1 MIEWASLGRFLESYS
16 MKSPNHSF
24 MTMLV
29 VMTSISHNTNVLL
42 AWVLNFLFYVFF
54 FTLLIFSIL
63 LFIKNHTQNHSS
75 YAKIFSKM

>member
-54 FTLLIFSIL
+54 FIERTKTIL
-63 LFIKNHTQNHSS
+63 NKIWGKNEKSS
-75 YAKIFSKM
+75 

>member
-54 FTLLIFSIL
+54 F
-63 LFIKNHTQNHSS
+63 H
-75 YAKIFSKM
+75 

>member
-29 VMTSISHNTNVLL
+29 VITSISHNTNVLL
-42 AWVLNFLFYVFF
+42 AWVLNFLFYGFF
-54 FTLLIFSIL
+54 F
-63 LFIKNHTQNHSS
+63 FIERSKTVLN
-75 YAKIFSKM
+75 KIWGKK